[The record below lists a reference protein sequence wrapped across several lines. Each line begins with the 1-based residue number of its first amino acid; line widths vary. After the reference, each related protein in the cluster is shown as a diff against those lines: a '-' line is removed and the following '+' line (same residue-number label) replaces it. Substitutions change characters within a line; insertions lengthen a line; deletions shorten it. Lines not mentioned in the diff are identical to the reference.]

1 MYTYDARKNNETMIV
16 GVPLRDLDAEDLS
29 RLNKAQLAAITAA
42 PFYIKVE
49 PKAEPVA
56 PAPSKGK
63 ESK

>member
-1 MYTYDARKNNETMIV
+1 MYTYDESKNNGTVIV
-16 GVPLRDLDAEDLS
+16 GVPLRNLDAEDLS
-29 RLNKAQLAAITAA
+29 RLSEAQLAAITAA

-49 PKAEPVA
+49 PKGEPVA

>member
-1 MYTYDARKNNETMIV
+1 MYTYDESKNNGTVIV
-16 GVPLRDLDAEDLS
+16 GVPLRNLDAEDLS
-29 RLNKAQLAAITAA
+29 RLSKAQLAAITAA

-49 PKAEPVA
+49 PKGDTPP

>member
-29 RLNKAQLAAITAA
+29 RLSEAQLAAVKVA

-49 PKAEPVA
+49 PKGDTVA
-56 PAPSKGK
+56 HAPSKGK
-63 ESK
+63 EAK